1 MKIPLSTVRFL
12 GLQVLSSWPS
22 SLIPILQ
29 VLFGF
34 HTCHK
39 KIRRMVGLF
48 EQGALALVCPPCLS
62 SLRVCEDR
70 LAPVLARRPRPPV
83 RLVRGLWSFLCPA
96 GRPVCATPDRKGPT
110 KHHMHIS
117 LYIIYSDI
125 VWTPFWKH
133 ISREVENIEIHEW
146 VENWINYLWIAMLT
160 HMKRYYNRMVGAS
173 PQVRPSTWRGV
184 D

>member
-48 EQGALALVCPPCLS
+48 EQGALALVCPPLP
-62 SLRVCEDR
+62 LE
-70 LAPVLARRPRPPV
+70 LACVRRPP
-83 RLVRGLWSFLCPA
+83 CPSP
-96 GRPVCATPDRKGPT
+96 GETTETTGPT
-110 KHHMHIS
+110 RSWALVVSVPGRTTGVCNFGSEGTNKTPYA
-117 LYIIYSDI
+117 YIIIY
-125 VWTPFWKH
+125 H
-133 ISREVENIEIHEW
+133 I
-146 VENWINYLWIAMLT
+146 
-160 HMKRYYNRMVGAS
+160 
-173 PQVRPSTWRGV
+173 
-184 D
+184 